1 MSESAAR
8 SANLLGTVGL
18 AVSDRIRAA
27 GEEELGLGGS
37 APVALVAL
45 STYLADQPLDEIAR
59 AFGITASAVVRLVDR
74 LERDGLVRS
83 HPGADGRRVAVR
95 LTPKGER
102 RAKAVLARREREL
115 AEVLSPLSDSER
127 SELTR
132 LHEKLLAELPD
143 GVPGARRVCR
153 FCDVHACG
161 HHEGRCPVTQGID
174 ARGLRA

>member
-27 GEEELGLGGS
+27 GAEELGLGGS

-74 LERDGLVRS
+74 LERDGLL
-83 HPGADGRRVAVR
+83 ARVA
-95 LTPKGER
+95 
-102 RAKAVLARREREL
+102 
-115 AEVLSPLSDSER
+115 
-127 SELTR
+127 
-132 LHEKLLAELPD
+132 
-143 GVPGARRVCR
+143 
-153 FCDVHACG
+153 CDD
-161 HHEGRCPVTQGID
+161 D
-174 ARGLRA
+174 ARGAFATLTPAGRRKLDASRATHLDGVRSMFLDHFSDEELATLGRLWDRLDVDP

>member
-74 LERDGLVRS
+74 LERDGLL
-83 HPGADGRRVAVR
+83 ARVA
-95 LTPKGER
+95 
-102 RAKAVLARREREL
+102 
-115 AEVLSPLSDSER
+115 
-127 SELTR
+127 
-132 LHEKLLAELPD
+132 
-143 GVPGARRVCR
+143 
-153 FCDVHACG
+153 CDD
-161 HHEGRCPVTQGID
+161 D
-174 ARGLRA
+174 ARGAFATLTPAGRRKLDASRATHLDGVRSMFLDHFSDEELATLGRLWDRLDVDP